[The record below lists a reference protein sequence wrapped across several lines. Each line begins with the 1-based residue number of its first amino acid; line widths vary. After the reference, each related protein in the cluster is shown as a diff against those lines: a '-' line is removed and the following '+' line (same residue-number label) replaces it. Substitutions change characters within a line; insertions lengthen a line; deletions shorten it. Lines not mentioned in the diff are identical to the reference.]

1 MIVLKK
7 AGALLKEAGEVSLI
21 LFRIMVPVIIVV
33 KVLQELDLIR
43 YIAGT
48 MAPVM
53 QLAGLP
59 GSMGLVWVTAMATN
73 TYGGIAA
80 FVATAPQLHMSVA
93 QITVIASMIL
103 VAHSLPVEITIARK
117 AGVRIPFS
125 IPFRIVCGFILGFL
139 LNLIFRAGS
148 FLGQEGRILWETTTA
163 DPALGEWAL
172 VKLKSLVTLYVVV
185 LVLLFL
191 LKVLDHL
198 GITKLMNRMLKPLL
212 TSMGIGESAATIT
225 IVGLVL
231 GISYGGGLVIKGA
244 RSGTIPTRD
253 VFYAVSLMCL
263 AHAMIEDSFLMMSLG
278 ASIIGVFF
286 ARLLFTWAAIFLL
299 VRITRRIP
307 EGSFTRWFCKPV
319 ADTGGGEE
327 RA

>member
-1 MIVLKK
+1 MTVLKK

-43 YIAGT
+43 YIAGALSP
-48 MAPVM
+48 MMKLV
-53 QLAGLP
+53 GLP

-80 FVATAPQLHMSVA
+80 FVSTAPDLHMSVA

-117 AGVRIPFS
+117 AGIRIPFS
-125 IPFRIVCGFILGFL
+125 IPFRIICGFILGFV
-139 LNLIFRAGS
+139 LNLIFTSGG
-148 FLGQEGRILWETTTA
+148 FLQSEGTILWEATGQDST
-163 DPALGEWAL
+163 LGVWAL
-172 VKLKSLVTLYVVV
+172 SKMKSLATIYVVV
-185 LVLLFL
+185 LVLIFL
-191 LKVLDHL
+191 LKVLDRL
-198 GITKLMNRMLKPLL
+198 GITRVLNRLLKPLL

-231 GISYGGGLVIKGA
+231 GISYGGGLIIKGA
-244 RSGTIPTRD
+244 RSGTVPTRD

-278 ASIIGVFF
+278 ASVIGVFF
-286 ARLLFTWAAIFLL
+286 ARLIFTWAAIFLL
-299 VRITRRIP
+299 VRLTRKIP
-307 EGSFTRWFCKPV
+307 DRFFSRWCCKSV
-319 ADTGGGEE
+319 S
-327 RA
+327 